1 METIMD
7 ATPIRKCRVCGNDD
21 LVKVLDLG
29 SQAATGIF
37 PKSAEEKVF
46 IGPLELIKCVDDPSR
61 DTCGLVQLGH
71 RYDPSLLFGDHYGY
85 RSGLNSSMVAHLRG
99 KAERVKKRIG
109 LKSGDVILD
118 IGSND
123 GTFLAALLHPGVT
136 GVGMDPSAEKFRKY
150 YRSEL
155 QIIPEL
161 FSAAG
166 FRRHFGAQKLKLIT
180 SIAMFYD
187 LDEPFTFMQE
197 IASLLADDGMWVFEQ
212 SYLPA
217 MVEQTSYDTV
227 CHEHQEYYALK
238 QIVWMAD
245 RAGLAVIDVEL
256 NNINGGSFSVIA
268 APKTSAHAT
277 SANEVQQLL
286 GNEQHNGFGSL
297 GLYEDFRERVL
308 RHREEL
314 LQSLQARLKQGKVIL
329 GYGAS
334 TKGNV
339 ILQFCGLT
347 PKELP
352 AIAEVNSDK
361 FGYQTPGTHIPII
374 SEQEAHALR
383 PNAFLVLPWHFR
395 QNLLEREASFL
406 ASGGEMIF
414 PLPRIEAVGRAESHS
429 HRM

>member
-1 METIMD
+1 MD
-7 ATPIRKCRVCGNDD
+7 ATRIGKCRVCGNRD

-29 SQAATGIF
+29 SQAATGMF
-37 PKSAEEKVF
+37 PKSAAERVF
-46 IGPLELIKCVDDPSR
+46 IGPLELVKCVENPSA

-99 KAERVKKRIG
+99 KAERIKQRVG
-109 LKSGDVILD
+109 LTSGDVILD

-123 GTFLAALLHPGVT
+123 GTFLAALFEPGVT
-136 GVGMDPSAEKFRKY
+136 ALGMDPSAEKFRKH
-150 YRSEL
+150 YR
-155 QIIPEL
+155 PEIQMVPEF
-161 FSAAG
+161 FSGAS
-166 FRRHFGAQKLKLIT
+166 FRRHFGNRKLKVVT

-187 LDEPFTFMQE
+187 VDEPLTFMQE
-197 IASLLADDGMWVFEQ
+197 IASLLADDGIWVFEQ
-212 SYLPA
+212 SYFPS

-238 QIVWMAD
+238 QIVWMTA

-268 APKTSAHAT
+268 APKTSSHVT
-277 SANEVQQLL
+277 SVNAVQQLL
-286 GNEQHNGFGSL
+286 ASEQHTGFGSL
-297 GLYEDFRERVL
+297 ALYEDFRDRVF
-308 RHREEL
+308 RHRGEL
-314 LQSLQARLKQGKVIL
+314 LQTLHARSKQGKVTL

-347 PKELP
+347 PNELP
-352 AIAEVNSDK
+352 AIAEVNPDK
-361 FGYQTPGTHIPII
+361 FGCLTPGTHIPII

-383 PNAFLVLPWHFR
+383 PNSFLVFPWHFR
-395 QNLLEREASFL
+395 QNLLEREARFL
-406 ASGGEMIF
+406 DSGGEMIF
-414 PLPRIEAVGRAESHS
+414 PLPRIEAVGLAESHS